1 MNALRIWLAA
11 LLCAALLALAACSPA
26 DRPAGPVDAVQS
38 DAGPKAGSAADPQL
52 SGALHANCEEGLPSG
67 GIGRAGIPQGAP
79 AVDFTL
85 KDTDGRGHTLSAML
99 AQKPVMMVFGSFT

>member
-11 LLCAALLALAACSPA
+11 LLCTALLALAACGPA
-26 DRPAGPVDAVQS
+26 DRPAGPVDA
-38 DAGPKAGSAADPQL
+38 AADPQL

-99 AQKPVMMVFGSFT
+99 AQKPVMMVFVSFT